1 MPIAPS
7 DLSPYLEDSSGYK
20 GFADRVLVPSDIN
33 ELRAIVHEASA
44 NKIPITIA
52 GAGTGLT
59 GARVPQGGWSVS
71 LERFRTL
78 EIQAGRARCGAGLAL
93 SDLQTAAAR
102 TKQFFGPNPTEISA
116 SIGGIISTN
125 AGGARSFRF
134 GSVRHH
140 VLALQTTFMDG
151 QTRELKRGDLVDFP
165 YRTLRQPATTKNAAG
180 YYLQPN
186 LQWVDLLSGS
196 EGTLGIIT
204 EAEIQLLPEPAA
216 ILSGVVFFPSEEHAL
231 DAVDAW
237 RTIPHLRLLESMDG
251 RALDLLRPRYP
262 DIPSTAESALL
273 IEQDLHS
280 EEDEEVDRWTDRL
293 HEQSALEEQSWFG
306 FSAADRE
313 RFRAFR
319 HALPTMIVDR
329 ARRGNTPKFGTDFAV
344 PLDRSRDLYRY
355 YRERCSKLFPDQYTI
370 FGHIGDANAH
380 VNLLPNT
387 PKDAERAEELME
399 DFARYVV
406 SLGGTIAAEHGVG
419 KHKINLLQL
428 MYSPEEIEVMKD
440 VKRKLDPDWLL
451 GRGTVLPAPA
461 STSYS
466 PSSSRA

>member
-1 MPIAPS
+1 MSTIPT
-7 DLSPYLEDSSGYK
+7 DFLPYLEDSSGYK
-20 GFADRVLVPSDIN
+20 GFADRVLIPHDLN
-33 ELRAIVHEASA
+33 ELRTVVQEAAA

-52 GAGTGLT
+52 GAGTGLA
-59 GARVPQGGWSVS
+59 GARVPHGGWIVS

-78 EIQAGRARCGAGLAL
+78 EIHKGRARCGVGITLGE
-93 SDLQTAAAR
+93 LQAAAAK
-102 TKQFFGPNPTEISA
+102 TKQFFGPNPTETSA

-140 VLALQTTFMDG
+140 VLALQTTFADG
-151 QTRELKRGDLVDFP
+151 SIREFTRGDRVDFP
-165 YRTLRQPATTKNAAG
+165 YQTLRQPATTKNAAG
-180 YYLQPN
+180 YYLQPD

-196 EGTLGIIT
+196 EGTLGIVT
-204 EAEIQLLPEPAA
+204 EAELQLLPEPAA
-216 ILSGVVFFPSEEHAL
+216 ILSGVVFFPSEGHAL

-237 RTIPHLRLLESMDG
+237 RTVPQLRLLESMDS
-251 RALDLLRPRYP
+251 RALDLLRPGYS
-262 DIPSTAESALL
+262 DIPATAEAALL

-280 EEDEEVDRWTDRL
+280 EEDEEVDRWADRL
-293 HEQSALEEQSWFG
+293 HGQSALEEQSWFG

-319 HALPTMIVDR
+319 HALPTMIVEK

-344 PLDRSRDLYRY
+344 PLHRSRDLYGY
-355 YRERCSKLFPDQYTI
+355 YRERCDGLFPNQYTI

-406 SLGGTIAAEHGVG
+406 SLGGTVAAEHGIG
-419 KHKINLLQL
+419 KHKINLLKL
-428 MYSPEEIEVMKD
+428 MYSEPELEIMKD
-440 VKRKLDPDWLL
+440 VKRRLDPDWLL
-451 GRGTVLPAPA
+451 GRGTIFKFPA
-461 STSYS
+461 
-466 PSSSRA
+466 

>member
-1 MPIAPS
+1 MPIAPL
-7 DLSPYLEDSSGYK
+7 DPSPYLEDSSGYK

-33 ELRAIVHEASA
+33 ELQVIIRESSA
-44 NKIPITIA
+44 NKVPITIA

-59 GARVPQGGWSVS
+59 GARVPQGGWSIS

-78 EIQAGRARCGAGLAL
+78 EIKEGKARCGAGIAL
-93 SDLQTAAAR
+93 SELQVAAAK

-116 SIGGIISTN
+116 SVGGIISTN

-140 VLALQTTFMDG
+140 VLALQVTFSDG
-151 QTRELKRGDLVDFP
+151 QTRELKRGDLVNFP
-165 YRTLRQPATTKNAAG
+165 YQTLRQPATTKNAAG

-196 EGTLGIIT
+196 EGTLGIVT
-204 EAEIQLLPEPAA
+204 EAELQLLPEPAA

-237 RTIPHLRLLESMDG
+237 RTIPRLRLLESMDG
-251 RALDLLRPRYP
+251 RALDLLRPRYS
-262 DIPSTAESALL
+262 DIPSIAEAALL

-280 EEDEEVDRWTDRL
+280 EEDEEIDLWTERL
-293 HEQSALEEQSWFG
+293 GRQSALQEQSWFG

-319 HALPTMIVDR
+319 HALPTMIVDK

-344 PLDRSRDLYRY
+344 PIGRNRELYRY
-355 YRERCSKLFPDQYTI
+355 YRQRCSELFPDQYTI
-370 FGHIGDANAH
+370 FGHIGDANVH

-419 KHKINLLQL
+419 KHKTNLLQL
-428 MYSPEEIEVMKD
+428 MYSPEEIEVMRD
-440 VKRKLDPDWLL
+440 VKRKLDPNWLL
-451 GRGTVLPAPA
+451 GRGTIF
-461 STSYS
+461 T
-466 PSSSRA
+466 

>member
-1 MPIAPS
+1 MPTAPI

-20 GFADRVLVPSDIN
+20 GFADRVLAPSDLH
-33 ELRAIVHEASA
+33 ELRAVVHEASA
-44 NKIPITIA
+44 SKIPITIA

-59 GARVPQGGWSVS
+59 GARVPHGGWSVS
-71 LERFRTL
+71 VERFRTL
-78 EIQAGRARCGAGLAL
+78 DIQPGKARCGVGVAL
-93 SDLQTAAAR
+93 SELQSAAAK
-102 TKQFFGPNPTEISA
+102 TKQFFGPNPTEVSA

-140 VLALQTTFMDG
+140 VLALQVTFIDG
-151 QTRELKRGDLVDFP
+151 QTCELKRGDLVDFP
-165 YRTLRQPATTKNAAG
+165 YQILRQPGTTKNAAG
-180 YYLQPN
+180 YYLQPH
-186 LQWVDLLSGS
+186 LEWVDLLAGS

-204 EAEIQLLPEPAA
+204 EAELQLLPEPAA
-216 ILSGVVFFPSEEHAL
+216 ILSGVVFFRSEEQTL
-231 DAVDAW
+231 NAVDAW
-237 RTIPHLRLLESMDG
+237 RTIPRLRLLESMDG
-251 RALDLLRPRYP
+251 RALDLLRPRYS
-262 DIPSTAESALL
+262 DIPSTAEAALL
-273 IEQDLHS
+273 IEQDLGS
-280 EEDEEVDRWTDRL
+280 EEDEEVDHWTERL
-293 HEQSALEEQSWFG
+293 REQSALEEQSWFG

-319 HALPTMIVDR
+319 HTLPVMIVDK

-344 PLDRSRDLYRY
+344 PLDRNRDLYRY

-370 FGHIGDANAH
+370 FGHIGDANVH

-419 KHKINLLQL
+419 KHKTNLLQL
-428 MYSPEEIEVMKD
+428 MYSPDEIEVMKD
-440 VKRKLDPDWLL
+440 VKRRLDPHWLL
-451 GRGTVLPAPA
+451 GRGTIF
-461 STSYS
+461 TSPPELLQALQYS
-466 PSSSRA
+466 

>member
-1 MPIAPS
+1 MLTAPP
-7 DLSPYLEDSSGYK
+7 DLSLYLEDSSGYK
-20 GFADRVLVPSDIN
+20 GFADRVLVPSDLH
-33 ELRAIVHEASA
+33 ELRAIVSEASVG
-44 NKIPITIA
+44 KIPITIA

-71 LERFRTL
+71 LERFRNL
-78 EIQAGRARCGAGLAL
+78 EVGAGKARCGVGIAL
-93 SDLQTAAAR
+93 SELQMATAK

-140 VLALQTTFMDG
+140 VLALQVTFMDG
-151 QTRELKRGDLVDFP
+151 RTRELRRGDLVDFS
-165 YRTLRQPATTKNAAG
+165 YQTLRQPATTKNAAG
-180 YYLQPN
+180 YYLQPD

-204 EAEIQLLPEPAA
+204 EAELQLLPEPVA

-237 RTIPHLRLLESMDG
+237 RTIPCLRLLESMDG
-251 RALDLLRPRYP
+251 RALDLLRPRYS
-262 DIPSTAESALL
+262 DIPFTAEAALL
-273 IEQDLHS
+273 IEQDLQS
-280 EEDEEVDRWTDRL
+280 EEDDEVDRWSERL

-319 HALPTMIVDR
+319 HALPTMIVDK

-344 PLDRSRDLYRY
+344 PLPRNRDLYRY
-355 YRERCSKLFPDQYTI
+355 YRERCSQVFPNQYTI
-370 FGHIGDANAH
+370 FGHIGDANVH

-419 KHKINLLQL
+419 KHKTNLLQL
-428 MYSPEEIEVMKD
+428 MYSPEEIEVMRD

-451 GRGTVLPAPA
+451 GRSNIFAA
-461 STSYS
+461 
-466 PSSSRA
+466 